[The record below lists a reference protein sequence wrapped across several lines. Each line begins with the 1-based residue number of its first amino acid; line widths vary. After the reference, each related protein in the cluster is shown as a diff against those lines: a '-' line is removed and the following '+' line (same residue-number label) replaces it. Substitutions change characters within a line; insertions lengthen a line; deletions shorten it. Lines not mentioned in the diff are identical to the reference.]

1 MKWIFR
7 QIFYCVSVL
16 SVLFTVGTVS
26 VFAEGVEFSMPGSGT
41 KSEPYLVS
49 TFEHLSEI
57 AEVSVSDSLDDIY
70 FLQTQ
75 DITVNSEEIIS
86 VNSGYLSLG
95 NIENSSVFPGIGS
108 NAAYPFMGNYNGGGH
123 SVKNIILSTD

>member
-75 DITVNSEEIIS
+75 DITVNSDEIIS
-86 VNSGYLSLG
+86 VNSGYFRLG
-95 NIENSSVFPGIGS
+95 TLRILPYSQVSVQMQPI
-108 NAAYPFMGNYNGGGH
+108 H
-123 SVKNIILSTD
+123 SWATIMEADTLLKILY